1 MQTIGSL
8 KKAMGNKSRRPEWDW
23 RIEVRGVYI
32 CVCVCVCVCEKE
44 REREREIYFLTYE
57 E

>member
-23 RIEVRGVYI
+23 RIEVRGV
-32 CVCVCVCVCEKE
+32 CVCVCE
-44 REREREIYFLTYE
+44 REREREKSIF
-57 E
+57 